1 MTNLL
6 KRVERVRL
14 PLSDI
19 ARSAEIDKNTVHR
32 VLKTDRGVRRDKL
45 QAVEAAVVA
54 EELALLDHLQA
65 LHGEAGR

>member
-1 MTNLL
+1 MSSLL

-19 ARSAEIDKNTVHR
+19 ARSAAIDKNTVHR

-45 QAVEAAVVA
+45 QAVEQAIVS

-65 LHGEAGR
+65 LHGEGGR

>member
-54 EELALLDHLQA
+54 EELALLDHLRA
-65 LHGEAGR
+65 LHGEAAR